1 LVGNRPFG
9 IAPHSGNLYV
19 DYERRRFGAE
29 LSGYFVARQDDST
42 FLSDAFFGASML
54 LPNQN
59 LNPGYQ
65 KIDLSGRYTLN
76 PALTFFAG
84 IENLLNEH
92 YAAPLGFP
100 ALPLTFR
107 AGIKFRIGRDSWK
120 W

>member
-1 LVGNRPFG
+1 M
-9 IAPHSGNLYV
+9 

-29 LSGYFVARQDDST
+29 LSGYFVAGQDDST